1 MLARRVSSGRLPKDN
16 KVYGQRRILFSQA
29 GTSVF
34 AFFVAICSALVF
46 TCVVII
52 QHDEVCGG

>member
-16 KVYGQRRILFSQA
+16 KVYAADLILFAQA

-34 AFFVAICSALVF
+34 AFFVAICSALVYVC
-46 TCVVII
+46 CVKFVLA
-52 QHDEVCGG
+52 